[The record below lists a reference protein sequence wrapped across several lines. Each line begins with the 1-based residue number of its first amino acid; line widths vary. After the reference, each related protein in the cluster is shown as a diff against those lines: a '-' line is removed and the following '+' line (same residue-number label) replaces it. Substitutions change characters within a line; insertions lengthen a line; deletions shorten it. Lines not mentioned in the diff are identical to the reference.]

1 MSGKMIPPNP
11 EVAAVM
17 HALMADQAAQP
28 GKMFGSPCYKV
39 GGKMAL
45 GVFGDGMVL
54 KLGEERSRILIE
66 ADAAQ
71 PFEPMPGRA
80 WREWVLLA
88 EGFESAGPLL
98 AEAVAFVGRETGG

>member
-11 EVAAVM
+11 GVAAAM
-17 HALMADQAAQP
+17 NALMADQAAQP

-39 GGKMAL
+39 NGKMAL
-45 GVFGDGMVL
+45 GVFGDGIVL
-54 KLGEERSRILIE
+54 KLGESRSRALIE
-66 ADAAQ
+66 AGAAQ

-80 WREWVLLA
+80 WREWVLLT

-98 AEAVAFVGRETGG
+98 AEAVAFVRRETGG